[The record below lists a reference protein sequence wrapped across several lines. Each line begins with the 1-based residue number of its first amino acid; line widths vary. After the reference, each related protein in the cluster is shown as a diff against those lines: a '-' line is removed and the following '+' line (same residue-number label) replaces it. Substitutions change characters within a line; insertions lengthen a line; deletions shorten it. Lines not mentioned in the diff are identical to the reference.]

1 MRNVISKINN
11 VLEYNMGLCV
21 GRYSRQSDKE

>member
-1 MRNVISKINN
+1 MMNVISEINN
-11 VLEYNMGLCV
+11 ILEHNMGLCI